1 MTSLKASLGFPCRVR
16 PTLPIF
22 LQNNYKTR
30 DSKLDRVLSER
41 LFYFEDV
48 GSFRLRYV
56 PGKTPRGSVNTCDMS
71 PGTYL
76 WIYPSLLSS
85 AQISILAALNTP
97 FHSGNLA
104 QIAKCNEFDPNDDS
118 ITWVRMQFEWRSSQG
133 DGRCLPC
140 RSSRL
145 GPKNSP
151 SRLPYSSHPF
161 RSLQMPRLGDQNDLQ
176 QNADDRRA
184 GNLLESW
191 HNSLHLVVRK
201 VWSKEIWYYISYCQ
215 VLRPDVNPARPR
227 SAQRDQD

>member
-1 MTSLKASLGFPCRVR
+1 MGLLSRLHWVFLVELGPPCRSFYRTTTKLV
-16 PTLPIF
+16 I
-22 LQNNYKTR
+22 
-30 DSKLDRVLSER
+30 SKLDRVLSER

-48 GSFRLRYV
+48 GSFRLQYV

-104 QIAKCNEFDPNDDS
+104 RIAKCNEFDPNDDS

-184 GNLLESW
+184 GNL
-191 HNSLHLVVRK
+191 
-201 VWSKEIWYYISYCQ
+201 
-215 VLRPDVNPARPR
+215 
-227 SAQRDQD
+227 